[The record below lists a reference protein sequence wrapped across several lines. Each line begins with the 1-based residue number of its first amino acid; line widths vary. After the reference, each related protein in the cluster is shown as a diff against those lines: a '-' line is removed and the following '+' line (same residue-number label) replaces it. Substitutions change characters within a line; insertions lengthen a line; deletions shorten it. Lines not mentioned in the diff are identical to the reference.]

1 LTPATVGLAVTDYNL
16 ETIFH
21 LQNDLINQQ
30 KELKSIEIE
39 TMEQVKQL
47 HRNVTRL
54 TRKFDEFVENIN
66 VC

>member
-1 LTPATVGLAVTDYNL
+1 MTPATVGLAVTDYNL